1 MDIIAK
7 SADALKPISGRGTI
21 VRQGWYDEKC
31 KECHVTL
38 WVIGENNADH
48 SDDDNEAERGIVQ
61 VTIFSPQ
68 DEIALRDEIVAL
80 MKKAGATYLGTD
92 TDETKP
98 QDGIYMKPLRFEFY
112 EEVQENARN
121 D

>member
-1 MDIIAK
+1 MDVIAK
-7 SADALKPISGRGTI
+7 SAEALKSISDRGTI

-38 WVIGENNADH
+38 WSLGDGDAGH
-48 SDDDNEAERGIVQ
+48 SDDESEIAHGIVQ

-68 DEIALRDEIVAL
+68 DEIALRDEIVGL
-80 MKKAGATYLGTD
+80 MKKAGAIYLGTD

-98 QDGIYMKPLRFEFY
+98 QDGIYMKPTRFEFY
-112 EEVQENARN
+112 EEVQENA
-121 D
+121 